1 MRVGHGYDV
10 HALGSGDHI
19 VMGGVE
25 IKFGK
30 GVIAHSDGDVL
41 IHAMC
46 DALLGGLGE
55 GDIGRH
61 FPDSDSRW
69 RDADSRE
76 FLRAVVTMVCSKG
89 LEIAHADATIVAQEP
104 RMAPHIPAMREVM
117 SADMQI
123 GLSQLNIKAT
133 TTEGLG
139 FVGRGEGLEAYAVV
153 VLREK

>member
-1 MRVGHGYDV
+1 MRIGHGYDV

-19 VMGGVE
+19 VMGGVAIE
-25 IKFGK
+25 FGK

-76 FLRAVVTMVCSKG
+76 FLRAVVAMVCNKG
-89 LEIAHADATIVAQEP
+89 MEIAHADATIVAQEP

-139 FVGRGEGLEAYAVV
+139 FIGRGEGLEAYAVV